1 MPCFLLQTNV
11 AFELTYNAPDG
22 SVGTWQKEGFE
33 YQQLE
38 DDGGGGIAGGGGVVV
53 DDHECLIR
61 VEGDNESMGSS
72 PSRSY
77 KGSRLSISSHGV
89 VQQALKSPTKTT

>member
-1 MPCFLLQTNV
+1 M
-11 AFELTYNAPDG
+11 
-22 SVGTWQKEGFE
+22 GTWQKEGFE

-38 DDGGGGIAGGGGVVV
+38 DDGGGGIAGGGGIVV

-89 VQQALKSPTKTT
+89 VQQALKSPTKTTYVALAVLACYRNKKLYFNLA

>member
-1 MPCFLLQTNV
+1 MFSFQTNV

-33 YQQLE
+33 YHQIE
-38 DDGGGGIAGGGGVVV
+38 DDGGGGGRGGGVVV

-61 VEGDNESMGSS
+61 VEGDNESIGSS

-77 KGSRLSISSHGV
+77 KGSRLSISSHGMV
-89 VQQALKSPTKTT
+89 PQALKSPTKTT

>member
-1 MPCFLLQTNV
+1 M
-11 AFELTYNAPDG
+11 
-22 SVGTWQKEGFE
+22 
-33 YQQLE
+33 
-38 DDGGGGIAGGGGVVV
+38 VV

-61 VEGDNESMGSS
+61 VEGDHESIGSS

-89 VQQALKSPTKTT
+89 VQQALKSPTKTTYVLL

>member
-1 MPCFLLQTNV
+1 M

-22 SVGTWQKEGFE
+22 SVGTWQKEGFD
-33 YQQLE
+33 YTQLE
-38 DDGGGGIAGGGGVVV
+38 DDAGGGGGGGAGVVI

-61 VEGDNESMGSS
+61 IEGDNDSAGSS

-77 KGSRLSISSHGV
+77 KGSRLSISSRASHGG